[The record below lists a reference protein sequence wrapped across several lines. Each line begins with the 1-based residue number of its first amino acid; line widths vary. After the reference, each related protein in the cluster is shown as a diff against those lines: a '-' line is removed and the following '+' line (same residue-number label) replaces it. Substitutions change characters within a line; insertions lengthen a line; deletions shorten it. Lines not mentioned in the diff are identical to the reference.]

1 MERSRL
7 VSIALLA
14 LTAATVVN
22 ARHIVDFSFIQLCAL
37 FAVAAASHITALLC
51 SSHRRLH
58 PVSPLISFFILVMFL
73 LATNAQG
80 AFSRMIPNRDTLGD
94 LVQNSRQGVLALRT
108 GELPFSYSLKI
119 LLVALV
125 LTWIIAEIAETL
137 AQRLHSSAPTL
148 LWFVTINAYIA
159 TQKNAPSLTFAILT
173 VSAGAW
179 FFLYSFERA
188 HEHARSHVVPLNP
201 SLHRTNA
208 FIYFGTFCAIVI
220 SGLLFVLPIS
230 NIPSWAPKTDFD
242 FLDSSSS
249 QTELSPL
256 VSMKQQLK
264 EPNNDVLFTAT
275 APEALYWRVAVLDD
289 FDGDSWSLNS
299 PTKQKPE
306 ILPSGIEGRTLKG
319 TVQLTKLASKFLP
332 TFYSTQS
339 LSTRDITFLQ
349 HSVVSSKKSSLRQYS
364 FSAIV
369 PPATLTPE
377 QIKQSSDEAP
387 QSVESSALLPVDFD
401 AAIIVQAQK
410 IAQGRGSIYEQ
421 VIALRDFFLD
431 GSFVYDLDVN
441 YSSSTRAMQQFLI
454 DRRGFCEQFA
464 TTYAAMARSIGIP
477 ARVVIGFTPGEPDTK
492 GRFVIT
498 SKQAHSWVEVYL
510 SNFGWLTIDPTPP
523 GDLPGQAPTNIGAV
537 VTTTTTSA
545 TTPAT
550 TSPATTAG
558 DSTQTT
564 QAQIDNPST
573 TSTASESS
581 PVLPVVMAA
590 FILAGIGG
598 YIELRRRKRLGP
610 KNDAQYVAQTF
621 KEISERVLSGNPQ
634 PDLTIAELVEHV
646 PESNEIIRE
655 FLALLTLASY
665 APDSIPL
672 RELREA
678 ASKARDEPIDVDR
691 T

>member
-7 VSIALLA
+7 VSIALLG

-22 ARHIVDFSFIQLCAL
+22 ARHIVDFSFIQICVLI
-37 FAVAAASHITALLC
+37 AVAAGAHICALLC

-58 PVSPLISFFILVMFL
+58 PVSPLISFFILLVFL
-73 LATNAQG
+73 LVTNAHG
-80 AFSRMIPNRDTLGD
+80 ALSRMIPNRDNLGD
-94 LVQNSRQGVLALRT
+94 LVHDSRQGVLALRT
-108 GELPFSYSLKI
+108 GELPFSYSVKI

-125 LTWIIAEIAETL
+125 LTWVIAEIAETL

-148 LWFVTINAYIA
+148 LWFITINAYIA
-159 TQKNAPSLTFAILT
+159 AQKDAPSLTFAIVT
-173 VSAGAW
+173 IAGGAW

-188 HEHARSHVVPLNP
+188 HEHARSHVVPLDP

-208 FIYFGTFCAIVI
+208 FIYFGTFCAVAIT
-220 SGLLFVLPIS
+220 GLLLVLPIS
-230 NIPSWAPKTDFD
+230 NVPSWSPKTDFN
-242 FLDSSSS
+242 FLDSYSS

-289 FDGDSWSLNS
+289 FDGDTWSLDS

-306 ILPSGIEGRTLKG
+306 ILLSGIEGRKLKG

-364 FSAIV
+364 FTALV

-377 QIKQSSDEAP
+377 QIKQSSDDAP
-387 QSVESSALLPVDFD
+387 QSVETSALLPVDFD

-477 ARVVIGFTPGEPDTK
+477 ARVVIGFTPGEPDAK

-510 SNFGWLTIDPTPP
+510 SNFGWLTIDPTPA

-545 TTPAT
+545 TTAPVNTAQPGTTAT
-550 TSPATTAG
+550 TG
-558 DSTQTT
+558 TT
-564 QAQIDNPST
+564 QPQQNM
-573 TSTASESS
+573 TSNTKENSQSS
-581 PVLPVVMAA
+581 SLVVILMSMLILGGAGA
-590 FILAGIGG
+590 FLEI
-598 YIELRRRKRLGP
+598 RRRRRLSP
-610 KNDAQYVAQTF
+610 KNDEQYVLQTF

-665 APDSIPL
+665 APSSIPL
-672 RELREA
+672 RDLREA
-678 ASKARDEPIDVDR
+678 ATKARAEPISVDK
-691 T
+691 